1 MPLARWSV
9 AEIVRCLAGLG
20 VVASIAVSTVSRW
33 LRQDKIRPW
42 CYHNWQHILNPQE
55 FLERA
60 RPILRLYEMAQ
71 TLLRMGIWVVC
82 ADEKTS
88 IQARQGERATIAPG
102 QDHPGQVCPRY
113 KRHGALQL
121 FGALSVADGLT
132 YGQCQLRKRFIEFQA
147 FVQEV
152 LVPEALRRG
161 IHTLAL
167 ILDNGPTHAPKR
179 LERWLAELTASMG
192 SHLTIQVYW
201 LPRNASWLDQI
212 EIWFSILQ
220 RKLLQPN
227 DFDSLEALE
236 QAILAFIQYH
246 NQVAKPIHWSYTV
259 EKLEQKLSAN

>member
-1 MPLARWSV
+1 MSKTCPGRELHGAFRPEAQIQATALACSRPEAQEVPLARWSV
-9 AEIVRCLAGLG
+9 AKIARCLVGLG
-20 VVASIAVSTVSRW
+20 VVAAIAVSTVSRW
-33 LRQDKIRPW
+33 LHKDKIRPW
-42 CYHNWQHILNPQE
+42 RYHNWQHILNPQE

-60 RPILRLYEMAQ
+60 RPILHLYETAQ
-71 TLLRMGIWVVC
+71 TLLQMGVWVVC
-82 ADEKTS
+82 AEEKTS
-88 IQARQGERATIAPG
+88 IQARQRERATIAPG
-102 QDHPGQVCPRY
+102 SDHPGQVCPRY

-167 ILDNGPTHAPKR
+167 IPNNGSTPAPKR
-179 LERWLAELTASMG
+179 LEHRLAELTASID
-192 SHLTIQVYW
+192 SNLTIQVYW

-220 RKLLQPN
+220 RKLEVHP
-227 DFDSLEALE
+227 
-236 QAILAFIQYH
+236 
-246 NQVAKPIHWSYTV
+246 
-259 EKLEQKLSAN
+259 